1 MADRLD
7 LKSDDYLP
15 TMLAM
20 LAPAWIDHVLRFHGR
35 PPPRPPGRTPFR
47 YLDLGCGVGATLLA
61 LAAAYP
67 EAAFVGVDA
76 SPSHIRQGAALAT
89 AAGLGN
95 VRFIAGRFGDAA
107 VGDLDPVDY
116 IVANGVYTWVGPEAQ
131 ADFRAAI
138 ARLLKP
144 GGAAVVSA
152 NNVVGWLTLA
162 PMRRLVADL
171 SAAAGARTPADV
183 HAEAMAWTRRVREA
197 AGQPFIATVAE
208 RFGESFGGLPPAY
221 FMHEMLADAWRP
233 LWTTDLAEDFA
244 AIGLDYLSGADLAAL
259 RDDFA
264 LTAAQRALLEDA
276 PSRAAALTLRDSFL
290 ARAHVHAVFHRPDRG
305 ARDVSRLD
313 GWARLERPAA
323 DVEYAAAT
331 PGGRLKFDNAVAR
344 SVVAAL
350 AGGAA
355 SLRDVAAAAGA
366 SGETA
371 FLRVTDS
378 LFASGQAA
386 PCDPPAG
393 EDAVRRLN
401 ALLAAAAPD
410 LVRVADAAGTPRP
423 KAAGINRV

>member
-1 MADRLD
+1 MAPPD

-20 LAPAWIDHVLRFHGR
+20 LAPPWIDHVLRFHGR
-35 PPPRPPGRTPFR
+35 SAPRAPGRAPFR
-47 YLDLGCGVGATLLA
+47 YLDLGCGVGVTLLA

-67 EAAFVGVDA
+67 EGAFVGVDA
-76 SPSHIRQGAALAT
+76 SPSHVRKGEALAA
-89 AAGLGN
+89 AAGLAN

-107 VGDLDPVDY
+107 VSDLDFMDY
-116 IVANGVYTWVGPEAQ
+116 VVANGVYTWVGPEAQ
-131 ADFRAAI
+131 ADFRAAVQ
-138 ARLLKP
+138 RLLKP

-171 SAAAGARTPADV
+171 SAAAGARPAATV
-183 HAEAMAWTRRVREA
+183 HAEAMDWTRRVREA
-197 AGQPFIATVAE
+197 AGQPFVATVAE

-233 LWTTDLAEDFA
+233 IWTADLDRDFA

-264 LTAAQRALLEDA
+264 LTAAQRALLADA

-290 ARAHVHAVFHRPDRG
+290 ARAHVHAVFCRPGGVVRPI
-305 ARDVSRLD
+305 SRLD

-331 PGGRLKFDNAVAR
+331 PAGRLKFDNAVAR
-344 SVVAAL
+344 NTVAAL
-350 AGGAA
+350 AAGAA
-355 SLRDVAAAAGA
+355 SLRAIAAAAGA

-371 FLRVTDS
+371 FLKVMDG

-386 PCDPPAG
+386 PCDPPTG

-401 ALLAAAAPD
+401 AVLAAAAPD
-410 LVRVADAAGTPRP
+410 LARIADPAGTPRL
-423 KAAGINRV
+423 KATGN